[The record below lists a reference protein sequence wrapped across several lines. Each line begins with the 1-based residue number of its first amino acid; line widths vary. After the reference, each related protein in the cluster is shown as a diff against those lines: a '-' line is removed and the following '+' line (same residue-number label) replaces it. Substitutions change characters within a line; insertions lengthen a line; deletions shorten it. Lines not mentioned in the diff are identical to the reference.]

1 MASKG
6 QLFAGCTVALVTP
19 FRDGEVDYPSL
30 LASVDWQIA
39 QGTTI
44 LSPVGTT
51 GESPTLSHDEHER
64 VIAAV
69 VERASGKARVLP
81 GTGSNSTSEA
91 IRLTRFAAKAGASG
105 ALIVAP
111 YYNKPSQ
118 EGMYA
123 HFSRIAESVDLP
135 IVLYNVP
142 GRTSRNVD
150 PDTIERLATNGPIV
164 AVKEA
169 SGSLDQVSEILIRTN
184 LTVLSGDDSLTLPML
199 AIGAEGVV
207 SVAANIV
214 PAEILAMIE
223 AFRAG
228 KLEPAKALHQKLFP
242 LARDLLSLGP
252 NPVPLKAAMALLGRG
267 NGELRLPLTPL
278 EPKGVEA
285 IRRGLVRFGLMSA
298 AGNPTSD
305 DS

>member
-6 QLFAGCTVALVTP
+6 RMFAGCTVALVTP
-19 FRDGEVDYPSL
+19 FRDGEVDYPAL

-39 QGTTI
+39 QGTAI

-69 VERASGKARVLP
+69 VERVGARAKVLP

-105 ALIVAP
+105 ALVVAP

-123 HFSRIAESVDLP
+123 HFARLAESVELP

-142 GRTSRNVD
+142 GRTARNVD
-150 PDTIERLATNGPIV
+150 PETIERLANAGPIV

-214 PAEILAMIE
+214 PAEVIAMIE
-223 AFRAG
+223 AFRSG
-228 KLEPAKALHQKLFP
+228 KADVAKSLHQKLFP
-242 LARDLLSLGP
+242 LCRDLLGLGP
-252 NPVPLKAAMALLGRG
+252 NPVPLKAAMAFLGRG

-278 EPKGVEA
+278 DSKGA
-285 IRRGLVRFGLMSA
+285 ATIRRCLVQFGLMSSRDEPDT
-298 AGNPTSD
+298 N
-305 DS
+305 

>member
-30 LASVDWQIA
+30 LASVDWQLA

-123 HFSRIAESVDLP
+123 HFSKIAESVDLP

-223 AFRAG
+223 AFRAA
-228 KLEPAKALHQKLFP
+228 KLELAKSLHQKLFP

-285 IRRGLVRFGLMSA
+285 VRRGLVRFGLMSA
-298 AGNPTSD
+298 AGDPHTN
-305 DS
+305 